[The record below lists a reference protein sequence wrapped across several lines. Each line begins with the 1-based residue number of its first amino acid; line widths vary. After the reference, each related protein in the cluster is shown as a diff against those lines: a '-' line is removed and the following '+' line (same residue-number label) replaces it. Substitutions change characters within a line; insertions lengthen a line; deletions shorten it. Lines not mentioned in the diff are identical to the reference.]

1 MSEQRF
7 RLYDAAALAPV
18 IQRMARQAL
27 ALLDETPTVMVGV
40 LRRGAPLADLLQQ
53 AMREIDPTRAPIR
66 MDLLV
71 KRYADDLTLLHPD
84 TRLEAPAHAGDIL
97 RGRRVIVVDDV
108 LYQGFSLLR
117 VCDWLRDCNAGQ
129 VHSAVLVDRRRARL
143 PIVADI
149 VGLTL
154 EIAPDDVI
162 ECNVPPYENDF
173 AVDVWRPGT

>member
-1 MSEQRF
+1 MSEQHF

-18 IQRMARQAL
+18 IQRMARQVL

-40 LRRGAPLADLLQQ
+40 LRRGAPIADRLHQ
-53 AMREIDPTRAPIR
+53 AIRDIDPKRAPTR

-84 TRLEAPAHAGDIL
+84 TRIEVPAQSGDIL
-97 RGRRVIVVDDV
+97 RDRRVILVDDV

-117 VCDWLRDCNAGQ
+117 ACDWLRDCNAAQ
-129 VHSAVLVDRRRARL
+129 VHAAVLVDRRRARL
-143 PIVADI
+143 PIRADI

-162 ECNVPPYENDF
+162 ECNVPPYEADF
-173 AVDVWRPGT
+173 AIDIWRPGK

>member
-1 MSEQRF
+1 MSEKRF

-18 IQRMARQAL
+18 IQRMARQVL

-40 LRRGAPLADLLQQ
+40 LRRGVPLADMLQQ
-53 AMREIDPTRAPIR
+53 AVQAIDPKRAPMR

-84 TRLEAPAHAGDIL
+84 TRLEAPAKANDIL
-97 RGRRVIVVDDV
+97 RDRRVIVVDDV

-117 VCDWLRDCNAGQ
+117 VCDWLRECDAAQ
-129 VHSAVLVDRRRARL
+129 VHAVVLVDRRRARL
-143 PIVADI
+143 PIRADI

-162 ECNVPPYENDF
+162 ECNVPPYEADF
-173 AVDVWRPGT
+173 AIDLWRPGK

>member
-1 MSEQRF
+1 M
-7 RLYDAAALAPV
+7 
-18 IQRMARQAL
+18 
-27 ALLDETPTVMVGV
+27 
-40 LRRGAPLADLLQQ
+40 
-53 AMREIDPTRAPIR
+53 
-66 MDLLV
+66 
-71 KRYADDLTLLHPD
+71 
-84 TRLEAPAHAGDIL
+84 
-97 RGRRVIVVDDV
+97 IVVDDV

-117 VCDWLRDCNAGQ
+117 VCDWLRDCDAGS

-154 EIAPDDVI
+154 EIAPGDVI